1 MRFTV
6 CVLTCLATA
15 TIPGQVVAQSLPL
28 SPEGYAEFNRIYG
41 ATAGRKDPTAA
52 KKDEALRTT
61 VRLPGQATSL
71 TLQRFTPR
79 EFARTLGTRA
89 QIAQALTAS
98 ATPASVNSLA
108 QLAILAPTGNMQEL
122 TANDYL
128 RFWHKVSLDATSVD
142 HIPSATRP
150 IVYYQQIGPHRSSRA
165 MALVHIAMFEAAN
178 IYSGAYQSII
188 YGVGPDSFVQ
198 SPVAGSPSNKKI
210 AAAIHQ
216 AAYEVLAWLYPGL
229 IASRV
234 VAPDPLNCR
243 DLANAPLGEHDFNLQ
258 EYRRCAAELLDT
270 SSADYQEGARAG
282 HAIAQRLISLR
293 ENDGSQLAEPAFG
306 AGETPRLNRVEGK
319 FPAVQWSPDPVS
331 KIQTALG
338 AYWHYVR
345 PFALTDAAAVR
356 PAQPEQAVLDTLNRT
371 DLTLTDALT
380 SIPSLKAVYEWAAE
394 PLYDAQGK
402 REIPPPIRDGR
413 SIAQFWA
420 YDGTAG
426 LCAPPR
432 LYNQIVDAV
441 MESSLMQSTPNFKP
455 MRLRQNIQLKEAVEV
470 ARLYALVNIA
480 MADAAI
486 AAWEAK
492 YHFQIARPVT
502 VIRQAQLNSPA
513 ASFPSQWFPLGAQVS
528 NSDGGINITP
538 PFPAYP
544 SGHAC
549 FGGALFGVLR
559 QFYEPD
565 GQFLFLSD
573 EFNGLNKDALNY
585 VRCGRDSNGALTD
598 PFTSPQ
604 FCAPRPLTMT
614 CAERENADSRLT
626 MGVHYIFDADGGIL
640 LGNKVAREVLSK
652 TLKPKTGAMPTGA
665 VFSAFATDGQQ
676 DREQA
681 LLVCGDV
688 KWPGMLNNSADPKV
702 GFGPF
707 NAVSVN
713 P

>member
-1 MRFTV
+1 MRLTSFVFT
-6 CVLTCLATA
+6 CAATVA
-15 TIPGQVVAQSLPL
+15 ISGQVAAQPSPL

-52 KKDEALRTT
+52 KQDEALRTSIK
-61 VRLPGQATSL
+61 LPGRATSL
-71 TLQRFTPR
+71 TLQKFTPR
-79 EFARTLGTRA
+79 EFVSTLSTRA
-89 QIAQALTAS
+89 QIAQALTATS
-98 ATPASVNSLA
+98 TPASVNSLA
-108 QLAILAPTGNMQEL
+108 QLAILAPNGNMEEL

-128 RFWHKVSLDATSVD
+128 RFWHKVALDATSVD
-142 HIPSATRP
+142 HIPSVTRP

-165 MALVHIAMFEAAN
+165 MALVHLAMFEAAN

-188 YGVGPDSFVQ
+188 YGVGPDSFIE
-198 SPVAGSPSNKKI
+198 SPVAGSPSNKKV

-216 AAYEVLAWLYPGL
+216 AAYDVLAWLYPGL
-229 IASRV
+229 IASRI
-234 VAPDPLNCR
+234 APGPLNCR
-243 DLANAPLGEHDFNLQ
+243 DLANAPLGEFDFNLQ

-270 SSADYQEGARAG
+270 GSADYQEGARAG
-282 HAIAQRLISLR
+282 HAVAQRLISLR
-293 ENDGSQLAEPAFG
+293 ENDGSQLSEPAFG

-319 FPAVQWSPDPVS
+319 FPAGQWSPDPVS

-345 PFALTDAAAVR
+345 PFALTNAAAVR
-356 PAQPEQAVLDTLNRT
+356 PAELEKAVLDTLGRT
-371 DLTLTDALT
+371 DLPLADALAT
-380 SIPSLKAVYEWAAE
+380 IPSLKAVYEWAAE
-394 PLYDAQGK
+394 PLYDTKGK
-402 REIPPPIRDGR
+402 REIPTQNKDGR

-441 MESSLMQSTPNFKP
+441 IESSQMQPANNFTP

-470 ARLYALVNIA
+470 ARFYALVNIA

-492 YHFQIARPVT
+492 YHYQIARPVT

-513 ASFPSQWFPLGAQVS
+513 AGFPTQWFPLGAQVS
-528 NSDGGINITP
+528 NSDGGLNITP

-544 SGHAC
+544 SGHAS

-559 QFYEPD
+559 QFYEPV
-565 GQFLFLSD
+565 GQFKFLSD

-585 VRCGRDSNGALTD
+585 VRCARDANNMLID

-604 FCAPRPLTMT
+604 FCDPRPLTMA

-626 MGVHYIFDADGGIL
+626 MGVHYIFDADAGIL
-640 LGNKVAREVLSK
+640 LGNKVAREVVSK
-652 TLKPKTGAMPTGA
+652 VLKPKAGAMPTGT
-665 VFSAFATDGQQ
+665 VFSAFAADGRQ
-676 DREQA
+676 DRDQTS
-681 LLVCGDV
+681 LVCGDV
-688 KWPGMLNNSADPKV
+688 KWPGKLNDPADPKV
-702 GFGPF
+702 GFGSF
-707 NAVSVN
+707 DAVAVN

>member
-1 MRFTV
+1 MRFATHV
-6 CVLTCLATA
+6 MTCFITA
-15 TIPGQVVAQSLPL
+15 AISSQAAAQSLPL
-28 SPEGYAEFNRIYG
+28 SSEGYAEFNRIYA
-41 ATAGRKDPTAA
+41 ATEARKDPTVA

-61 VRLPGQATSL
+61 IKVPGQANSLSLQQFTSK
-71 TLQRFTPR
+71 
-79 EFARTLGTRA
+79 EFVRTLSTRA
-89 QIAQALTAS
+89 QIAQALTATS
-98 ATPASVNSLA
+98 TPASVNSLA
-108 QLAILAPTGNMQEL
+108 QLAILSPADHMQEL
-122 TANDYL
+122 TASDYL
-128 RFWHKVSLDATSVD
+128 RFWHKVALDATSVD
-142 HIPSATRP
+142 HMPSATKP

-165 MALVHIAMFEAAN
+165 MALVHLAMFEAAN
-178 IYSGAYQSII
+178 VYAGTYQSMI
-188 YGVGPDSFVQ
+188 YGVGPDSYVQ
-198 SPVAGSPSNKKI
+198 SPVTGSPTDKKI

-216 AAYEVLAWLYPGL
+216 AAYDVLAWLYPGL
-229 IASRV
+229 VASRV
-234 VAPDPLNCR
+234 VAASSLNCR
-243 DLANAPLGEHDFNLQ
+243 DLANARLGEFDFSLQ
-258 EYRRCAAELLDT
+258 EYRRCAAELLET
-270 SSADYQEGARAG
+270 ASADYQEGARTG
-282 HAIAQRLISLR
+282 HAVAQRLISLR

-306 AGETPRLNRVEGK
+306 TGETPRFNRIDGK
-319 FPAVQWSPDPVS
+319 FPAGQWSPDPVS

-345 PFALTDAAAVR
+345 PFALRDAAAVR
-356 PAQPEQAVLDTLNRT
+356 PAELDKSVVETLRRT
-371 DLTLTDALT
+371 DLTLSDALT
-380 SIPSLKAVYEWAAE
+380 SIPSLKVVYEWAAE

-402 REIPPPIRDGR
+402 REIPETYKDGR

-441 MESSLMQSTPNFKP
+441 IESSLVPSAPNVKP
-455 MRLRQNIQLKEAVEV
+455 MKLRPGLQLKEAVDV
-470 ARLYALVNIA
+470 ARLYALVNVA

-486 AAWEAK
+486 AAWDAK

-513 ASFPSQWFPLGAQVS
+513 GGFPTQWFPLGAQVS

-544 SGHAC
+544 SGHAS

-559 QFYEPD
+559 QFFEPD

-585 VRCGRDSNGALTD
+585 VRCSKDANGKLVD
-598 PFTSPQ
+598 QFTSPQ
-604 FCAPRPLTMT
+604 FCSARKLTMA

-626 MGVHYIFDADGGIL
+626 MGVHYIFDADSGIL
-640 LGNKVAREVLSK
+640 LGNKVAREVVSK
-652 TLKPKTGAMPTGA
+652 LLKPKAGTVPSGTG
-665 VFSAFATDGQQ
+665 FSAFAADGVQ
-676 DREQA
+676 DRQQA
-681 LLVCGDV
+681 TLVCDGV
-688 KWPGMLNNSADPKV
+688 TWPGKLSDAADPKV

-707 NAVSVN
+707 NAVAVN